1 MRRIKQLLCIGLGV
15 LAFGGSAA
23 YGSGDIPTSGLK
35 AWFAADTLDGY
46 ERGSS
51 VLTWPDQ
58 SPRGVDAV
66 QDDPSQAP
74 VFKGGRV
81 NGLPA
86 LSFDGKTTIMEL
98 PDLRIGYEYAV
109 YIVSLDREQ
118 QENGSV
124 HRALLASHNNPYRK
138 DGDGYGF
145 GYYIRPGKFGT
156 TVVISDGTI
165 WQHLRNWWNIPP
177 TDSFEIMASRKVDNW
192 VTMQRNGW
200 LVAERSFDRPADAD
214 YAEGYTI
221 GGIAGQAGRSY
232 IGEIAEIL
240 VYDRALSDGE
250 HRRVQ
255 AYLSDKYDISVA
267 DPGIQTSD
275 DPRFFDNGVLIH
287 LNGYNDQPYITQLK
301 DGSWLCVVTTAEGEE
316 NDPDRHL
323 ATFRSFDQ
331 GETWERAGDY
341 IEPPEEMRQPSW
353 ATLFTTP
360 FGRVYSFYNI
370 NPKEGQVAPYVFNY
384 SDDNGETWNEYRKMP
399 RRDTAFEER
408 FPLVRGWSVDQPV
421 VMGDRVFVAYSKYQ
435 QAPERHGEGWI
446 FTSDNI
452 LTERDP
458 DKVRWEMWPEG
469 DHGIR
474 NDALGTLQE
483 EHNLVPLNEE
493 DGMYVAFRTLE
504 GYVGDA
510 YSRDGGRT
518 WEEPQFTTYADGE
531 RRIKHTRALARVW
544 KTSNGKYLMWI
555 HNHDGRD
562 SAPPRNK
569 DRNPAWLVGG
579 IERDGRIYW
588 SEPEVLFFGYIFKH
602 DAGMSYP
609 DLVEEEGSYWISATD
624 KEAARIHKVDNALLD
639 ALWRQHERAE
649 VPNDGL
655 VAEAEGEALKK
666 PVEIDGPLPVREE
679 GMSVSLDIEWD
690 DFPPGTVLLDG
701 RDEKGAGFR
710 LFVTKEGTLA
720 IGLNNGR
727 FGSDVTWDTDAGL
740 LVPGQRHRVTFTV
753 DGQPRLITVMIDGR
767 MQDGGEPRQYGW
779 TFFTPKLEDIGPGA
793 PLRVAP
799 DYVDAIHRVRLYNRP
814 LTTSEAVGMDRA
826 DRGK

>member
-1 MRRIKQLLCIGLGV
+1 MSYRWILGLV
-15 LAFGGSAA
+15 LAISWAQPSTAA
-23 YGSGDIPTSGLK
+23 SIPEEGLM
-35 AWFAADTLDGY
+35 AWFAADTLAEHEDGQT
-46 ERGSS
+46 
-51 VLTWPDQ
+51 VQQWPDR
-58 SPRGVDAV
+58 SPRRGDAV
-66 QDDPSQAP
+66 QEDTGKAP
-74 VFKGGRV
+74 LFRANRV
-81 NGLPA
+81 NGLPTLA
-86 LSFDGKTTIMEL
+86 FDGSRSILDL
-98 PDLRIGYEYAV
+98 PGLRIGYEYAV

-118 QENGSV
+118 IAGESV
-124 HRALLASHNNPYRK
+124 HRALLGSANNPYQMK
-138 DGDGYGF
+138 GDGYGF
-145 GYYIRPGKFGT
+145 GYYTRPGKFGT
-156 TVVISDGTI
+156 TVVISDGAI

-177 TDSFEIMASRKVDNW
+177 TDSFEILAARKVDDW

-200 LVAERSFDRPADAD
+200 FVAERPFDRPADAP

-240 VYDRALSDGE
+240 VYDGPLTDAE
-250 HRRVQ
+250 HRQVQ
-255 AYLSDKYDISVA
+255 TYLSEKYDIPVA
-267 DPGIQTSD
+267 DPGLQTSD

-287 LNGYNDQPYITQLK
+287 VNGYNDQPYITKLN
-301 DGSWLCVVTTAEGEE
+301 DGSWFCVVTTAAGHE

-331 GETWERAGDY
+331 GQTWERAGDD
-341 IEPPEEMRQPSW
+341 IEPPEDMRQPSW

-360 FGRVYSFYNI
+360 FGRVYAFYNI

-384 SDDNGETWNEYRKMP
+384 SDDNGGTWNEYRTMP

-408 FPLVRGWSVDQPV
+408 FPLVRGWSVDQPI

-435 QAPERHGEGWI
+435 QAPERHGEGWV
-446 FTSDNI
+446 FTSDNL

-458 DKVRWEMWPEG
+458 DQVRWEMWPEG

-474 NDALGTLQE
+474 NDALGPLQE

-493 DGMYVAFRTLE
+493 GSLYVAFRTLE

-518 WEEPQFTTYADGE
+518 WQEPQFAVYADGE

-562 SAPPRNK
+562 AAPPRNK
-569 DRNPAWLVGG
+569 DRNPAWLIGG
-579 IERDGRIYW
+579 VEREGRIYW

-609 DLVEEEGSYWISATD
+609 DLVEEDGSYWISATD
-624 KEAARIHKVDNALLD
+624 KVAARIHKVDNAMLER
-639 ALWRQHERAE
+639 LWSQRNRAE
-649 VPNDGL
+649 VP
-655 VAEAEGEALKK
+655 VAGRVVEAEGEALKE
-666 PVEIDGPLPVREE
+666 PIELAGPLPIRED
-679 GMSVSLDIEWD
+679 GMSVSLDIEWA
-690 DFPPGTVLLDG
+690 DFPVGTVLLDG

-710 LFVTKEGTLA
+710 LFVTQEGTLA
-720 IGLNNGR
+720 LGLNNGR
-727 FGSDVTWDTDAGL
+727 LGADVMWDTDAGL
-740 LVPGQRHRVTFTV
+740 LVPGQRHRATFTV

-793 PLRVAP
+793 PLRVDP
-799 DYVDAIHRVRLYNRP
+799 DYADAIHRVRLYNRP
-814 LTTSEAVGMDRA
+814 LTTSETVGMYRA
-826 DRGK
+826 DRGE